1 MKFYINIYSI
11 CLIWIF
17 SVWSFNVFISDEILD
32 STSVEG
38 LTISPGYSTRFV
50 LSKYSLEKQPI
61 PYSACTPDL
70 TSPLSYK
77 SDCYKALMS
86 QPNRLYHFSDCRNM
100 CFQKYLGNQCHC
112 QSTFYNFFFYPSM
125 RPCSIPQDSSFNNSA
140 IDFACLTKYWYE
152 YTQTDSILNNC
163 DCPLECKSSGYSIAS
178 SFAQFPTLNYYQQ
191 MYANDSLIISRL
203 TENNIENNY
212 ETVRN
217 SVARLSIFYNELKET
232 VITENVKTK
241 TFDLISQIGGTLGLF
256 LGLSFLSLFEFLELL
271 VQSLIV
277 VFHEKYL
284 RQNRIDSDNNKT
296 DGEAVVQNEIDQ
308 PWFETVLKRF
318 LFIIVS

>member
-1 MKFYINIYSI
+1 
-11 CLIWIF
+11 
-17 SVWSFNVFISDEILD
+17 
-32 STSVEG
+32 
-38 LTISPGYSTRFV
+38 
-50 LSKYSLEKQPI
+50 
-61 PYSACTPDL
+61 
-70 TSPLSYK
+70 
-77 SDCYKALMS
+77 
-86 QPNRLYHFSDCRNM
+86 
-100 CFQKYLGNQCHC
+100 
-112 QSTFYNFFFYPSM
+112 
-125 RPCSIPQDSSFNNSA
+125 
-140 IDFACLTKYWYE
+140 
-152 YTQTDSILNNC
+152 
-163 DCPLECKSSGYSIAS
+163 
-178 SFAQFPTLNYYQQ
+178 

-308 PWFETVLKRF
+308 P
-318 LFIIVS
+318 